1 MPYNSLCH
9 IELENTEILNIFIIF
24 PACIKIYT
32 ISVFD
37 YMEKLIC
44 LCYAYTI
51 TMIEYVV
58 PSNIDDRILT
68 RAVQILN
75 DGGLLALPTDTSW
88 SLVCSLKS
96 GEGIKKLKVLSNE
109 RDERHFTLL
118 CSDISQFGELC
129 SLDNTRFRLIKRLS
143 PGPYAFILKTL
154 PGTEKALGLRR
165 REAGVRIPGHPLPL
179 ALINLLGHP
188 LYSVTAKQSMAAGY
202 QGEFLD
208 DEDTGAATVPEM
220 PAIPEHPAKLP
231 PEENLFEGGWELEGI
246 PGLDLILDGG
256 EEQNRIFST
265 ILDISGDEVKLLR
278 QGAGPWPV

>member
-1 MPYNSLCH
+1 
-9 IELENTEILNIFIIF
+9 
-24 PACIKIYT
+24 
-32 ISVFD
+32 
-37 YMEKLIC
+37 
-44 LCYAYTI
+44 
-51 TMIEYVV
+51 MIEYVV

-75 DGGLLALPTDTSW
+75 EGGLLALPTDTSW

-96 GEGIKKLKVLSNE
+96 REGIKKLRALSNE

-118 CSDISQFGELC
+118 CSDISQFGEFC

-143 PGPYAFILKTL
+143 PGPYVFILKTL

-165 REAGVRIPGHPLPL
+165 REAGVRIPGYPLPL
-179 ALINLLGHP
+179 ALIKMLEHP
-188 LYSVTAKQSMAAGY
+188 LYSVTAKQSMVSGY
-202 QGEFLD
+202 QDPFGDAEED
-208 DEDTGAATVPEM
+208 RDEAGAE
-220 PAIPEHPAKLP
+220 LP
-231 PEENLFEGGWELEGI
+231 PIPEENLFEGGWELEGI
-246 PGLDLILDGG
+246 PGVDLILDGG

>member
-1 MPYNSLCH
+1 M
-9 IELENTEILNIFIIF
+9 
-24 PACIKIYT
+24 KIYT
-32 ISVFD
+32 FSAFNH
-37 YMEKLIC
+37 MEKIMI
-44 LCYAYTI
+44 LCYAYNI
-51 TMIEYVV
+51 KMIEYVV
-58 PSNIDDRILT
+58 PTNIDDRILT
-68 RAVQILN
+68 QAVQVLN
-75 DGGLLALPTDTSW
+75 EGGLLALPTDTSW
-88 SLVCSLKS
+88 SLACSLKS
-96 GEGIKKLKVLSNE
+96 KEGIKKLKKLSNE
-109 RDERHFTLL
+109 GDERHFTLL

-154 PGTEKALGLRR
+154 PGTEKILGLRR
-165 REAGVRIPGHPLPL
+165 KEAGVRIPGHPLPL

-208 DEDTGAATVPEM
+208 DEDTEGAGDTAVPEM
-220 PAIPEHPAKLP
+220 PPIL
-231 PEENLFEGGWELEGI
+231 EENLFEGGWELEGI

-265 ILDISGDEVKLLR
+265 ILDLSGDDVKLLR